1 MSNLEKWLISIE
13 LEKVIKDIQKRAC
26 PECPAEEYC
35 KSSPH
40 RVRKNPGQ
48 SALRVRIFPRRV
60 RRVSYGGNSRQ
71 TKGV

>member
-35 KSSPH
+35 KKLSAELLHGSPQGVGK
-40 RVRKNPGQ
+40 RGGGING
-48 SALRVRIFPRRV
+48 
-60 RRVSYGGNSRQ
+60 YGFR
-71 TKGV
+71 TKGHYAAP

>member
-35 KSSPH
+35 KSSPLNSCTE
-40 RVRKNPGQ
+40 VLKAWAKDESP
-48 SALRVRIFPRRV
+48 LRAIEA
-60 RRVSYGGNSRQ
+60 
-71 TKGV
+71 